1 MCWSAGLVEDI
12 LLSAVSSLSSP
23 DHACD
28 SYLLTTGH
36 LVTARERAADGR
48 AWSDSF
54 VTILENLHLRC
65 EQYLV
70 NYVNHAIHC
79 PGWSRLTQEM
89 RDKIRAGKNQLFKV
103 FCCCLCFCFVLFF
116 FAFYALLFTL
126 YSFLPSTFIF
136 KLFILD
142 NFPMDAT
149 PLTLFIQSQ
158 WVHVCKASL

>member
-79 PGWSRLTQEM
+79 PGWNRLSPDM
-89 RDKIRAGKNQLFKV
+89 RDKIRAGELDTEISRG
-103 FCCCLCFCFVLFF
+103 CCI
-116 FAFYALLFTL
+116 LLT
-126 YSFLPSTFIF
+126 
-136 KLFILD
+136 
-142 NFPMDAT
+142 
-149 PLTLFIQSQ
+149 
-158 WVHVCKASL
+158 VV